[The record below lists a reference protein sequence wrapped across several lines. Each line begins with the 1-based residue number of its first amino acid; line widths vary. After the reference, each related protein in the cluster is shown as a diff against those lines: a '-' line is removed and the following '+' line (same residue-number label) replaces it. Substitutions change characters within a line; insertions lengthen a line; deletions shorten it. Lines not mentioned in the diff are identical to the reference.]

1 MAVQDRLFT
10 AKDLWDMPDN
20 GKIYELHNGVLIEVA
35 GSQKRQ
41 TRLAAWIVYLIMQFI
56 EENKLGGAVS
66 GADGTYELNLYNT
79 RIPDVAYVTAEHDQ
93 QGEDGFY
100 RGAPDLAVEVV
111 PPSNTPDEMQ
121 QRAGE
126 YLTAGTSLIWIVY
139 PDQRTIDVYRPGG
152 ERIVLSQPEQFLEGY
167 EVLPGMKLSL
177 QRVLSAF
184 SKIYAGTA
192 LIK

>member
-1 MAVQDRLFT
+1 MALYT
-10 AKDLWDMPDN
+10 ARNLWDMPDD
-20 GKIYELHNGVLIEVA
+20 GKIYELHDGVLIEISGA
-35 GSQKRQ
+35 PMGQS
-41 TRLAAWIVYLIMQFI
+41 RLAAWFAYLIIKFI

-100 RGAPDLAVEVV
+100 LGAPDLAVEMVS
-111 PPSNTPDEMQ
+111 PSNTPYELQ

-152 ERIVLSQPEQFLEGY
+152 ERIVLSQGDQFLEGY
-167 EVLPGMKLSL
+167 EVLPGLKLSL
-177 QRVLSAF
+177 ARVF
-184 SKIYAGTA
+184 ERIQ
-192 LIK
+192 

>member
-1 MAVQDRLFT
+1 MAVQERLFT
-10 AKDLWDMPDN
+10 AKDLWNMPDD

-41 TRLAAWIVYLIMQFI
+41 TRLAARIIYLIMQFI

-100 RGAPDLAVEVV
+100 LGAPDLAIEVV
-111 PPSNTPDEMQ
+111 SPSNTADELQ

-126 YLTAGTSLIWIVY
+126 YLSAGTGLIWIVY

-152 ERIVLSQPEQFLEGY
+152 ERIVLSQSDQFLDGY
-167 EVLPGMKLSL
+167 EILPGLQLSL
-177 QRVLSAF
+177 QRIF
-184 SKIYAGTA
+184 ER
-192 LIK
+192 IK

>member
-1 MAVQDRLFT
+1 MAVQERLFT
-10 AKDLWDMPDN
+10 AQDLWNMPDD

-41 TRLAAWIVYLIMQFI
+41 TRLAAWIIYLITLFI
-56 EENKLGGAVS
+56 EENNLGGAVS

-93 QGEDGFY
+93 QGGDGFY

-111 PPSNTPDEMQ
+111 SPSNTPDELQ

-126 YLTAGTSLIWIVY
+126 YLAAGTSLIWIVY
-139 PDQRTIDVYRPGG
+139 SEQRTVDVYLPGG
-152 ERIVLSQPEQFLEGY
+152 ERIVLSQSDQYLEGY
-167 EVLPGMKLSL
+167 EILPGLKLPL
-177 QRVLSAF
+177 HRVF
-184 SKIYAGTA
+184 ER
-192 LIK
+192 IK